1 MRIVV
6 IGNGISGIIFSKT
19 LRELDQ
25 DVEID
30 VFAREKYHYYPRPN
44 LIDFLA
50 ERIPF
55 ERLFAFPEDWY
66 TNQNIRIHLS
76 KPVKKI
82 LPASCEIE
90 LDQGH
95 KERYD
100 RLIVANGSYSFVPPF
115 QGTEKKGIYTLW
127 NLDDA
132 YRILEYMADHPNVVV
147 IGGGLLGLEIAR
159 ALNTRGAQVG
169 VVEFF
174 DRLLPRQLDQQGA
187 SILQHHIERM
197 GIKVRVGTVT
207 ENFKGREEISG
218 VRFKGGDEWEA
229 DMALVAAGA
238 RPNISMVQEAGLDVE
253 RGLIVNEYLQS
264 SDPLIYGVGDA
275 VQHKGRVYGIIP
287 ASFEQARSAAHNVFG
302 QQKEYLG
309 TIPSNTLKVMGVHLT
324 SIGLVNP
331 EEGEFEEF
339 RKEIRE
345 EGIYKKV
352 VLQDGIIVGAIW
364 MGTKDGVRDITRIIT
379 KKANVSE
386 WKEALLEDEFDF
398 SVI

>member
-82 LPASCEIE
+82 LSASREIE

-207 ENFKGREEISG
+207 EDFKGREEVSG

>member
-82 LPASCEIE
+82 LPASREIE

-207 ENFKGREEISG
+207 EDFKGREEVSG